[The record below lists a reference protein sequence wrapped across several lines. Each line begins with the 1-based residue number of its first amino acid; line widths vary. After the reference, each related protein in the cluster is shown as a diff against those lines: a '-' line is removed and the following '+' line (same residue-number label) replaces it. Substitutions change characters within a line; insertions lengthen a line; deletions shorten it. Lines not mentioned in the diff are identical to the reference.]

1 MTENEAIDALMGA
14 FDNDEQA
21 AEPTSEAVSEP
32 REQAATQETSATEQA
47 IEAPKEAPKSEAT
60 PKESASAVTPEQQAM
75 LDSIGLGDIGQIR
88 EQLAQFQAAQAAAAE
103 QARQQGI
110 FNKNSAEFK
119 KDFPTIKLEELGK
132 FADENGFMPLL
143 GENYDG
149 WKAVAKAMI
158 SLAKAS
164 GEPDPIIGSNR
175 GTNEVGAFDRIKKG
189 ENVSDV
195 ELGAE
200 ILKAA
205 GML

>member
-1 MTENEAIDALMGA
+1 MTENDAIEALMGA
-14 FDNDEQA
+14 FDEGQDTASEEPTQANDPQEA
-21 AEPTSEAVSEP
+21 KGTSEAPV
-32 REQAATQETSATEQA
+32 AG
-47 IEAPKEAPKSEAT
+47 APKETPKSEEAT
-60 PKESASAVTPEQQAM
+60 PKESAPAVMTPEQQAM
-75 LDSIGLGDIGQIR
+75 LESMGLGDIGQIK

-103 QARQQGI
+103 QARQQEI

-158 SLAKAS
+158 GLAKVS

-175 GTNEVGAFDRIKKG
+175 GAGGVSAFERVKKG
-189 ENVSDV
+189 ENVSDI

-200 ILKAA
+200 ILKSA

>member
-60 PKESASAVTPEQQAM
+60 QKESASAVTPEQQAM

-158 SLAKAS
+158 SLAKVS

-175 GTNEVGAFDRIKKG
+175 GTNEAGAFDRIKKG

-200 ILKAA
+200 ILKTA